1 MEKIL
6 RAVGAAGVIAALWAG
21 GAWGQCEYD
30 SSKAGNIS
38 MSKVIKLA
46 TADVQYNDPTA
57 RCVFIKGMPDVPD
70 GSNEAFLNIGGESIT
85 INGLPGKQF
94 SYKCKALNSSPK
106 WDNGYYIYIPS
117 NSFIDIK
124 GAIIG
129 EPKCPEPQVPPG
141 SLAWNPTTGS
151 TFTGGSGTWST
162 TGLTWTETSPS
173 AQIAWKSSRALFK
186 GTGATVTVSGAITGV
201 NGISFD
207 TSGYT
212 LSGSGSLSF
221 PTPGGATVTVGSG
234 KSATIGVKLS
244 GGPLTKDSLG
254 ILTLDAA
261 NDYTGATTIKAGTVV
276 ASKAGAFGAGT
287 VNVSGAKLS
296 LSGGISL
303 SNPISIGNGSL
314 ISATGTAGN
323 GLTGAVT
330 LSGTDTI
337 SVVGTNLTISGAISA
352 NGVGILKTGAGKLTL
367 TGENTTGTITVSD
380 GTLQIGN
387 NAATGSVSGAIS
399 VASGKTVTFS
409 RSDNFEYAKTITGA
423 GNLTKEGTG
432 TLTLSGT
439 NAYTGTTTITAG
451 GITISD
457 ASNIGSG
464 AITMGGTSAV
474 LTFDASTTAAFART
488 VSGGVGTFAKSG
500 AGTSTLNLSSALTVA
515 KVNVTGGTLNTN
527 TGAALNADSIVVAS
541 GATLSRGNATALGR
555 ATAPAS
561 TIVLNGGTLK
571 DSIGTALQING
582 SLYFNG
588 ASTLKLPLTGLKTAS
603 KISVTGGLTISN
615 TAKIDITIAKESD
628 LDTGTYKIISATGAV
643 SGDFGTNVTVNGTTS
658 TGFIFSTKANGK
670 TIELTIAKIGGG
682 AGAIMNYLTVD
693 SAKYTGGVT
702 GGSGV
707 SLYLSGL
714 SAAVR
719 SFIGAATGARI
730 DSIYVWYKPG
740 SAAKSTGSD
749 TTESG
754 GGIKIPLTSITGTTG
769 SAVMFTLVVPT
780 SKTIAND
787 LYYFNVATF
796 WSLVDGTPVTNQPTI
811 TSTSGSAYMLDPK
824 KTVKNGLSLSVV
836 TPGAV
841 INEDGTIS
849 LTLSVSG
856 QDDPAL
862 TPGVTYKPSV
872 DTIGIWYKRNGAQ
885 PSLSAT
891 NNKLVK
897 DSFDSLMLF
906 SITAL
911 RNKAT
916 VAFHTGP
923 LKNTVADTLHFAI
936 APRWK
941 GAGIGDTIARP
952 LSFTRAIAT
961 DPAKPKPNNPV
972 TLTAI
977 QKDKRLGEVSIT
989 LGVSEPFNAYAD
1001 RVAVEMSLSQSMD
1014 YIIDIQELTLAQV
1027 TATGGYKYPVLNDD
1041 FVGAEHDVYY
1051 RVTVLDSDGLGVER
1065 QGSFGVGRTP
1075 PKPLAEL
1082 TPDVCGNGSMCLS
1095 WSKPTAADNDIGD
1108 PKKAMVRIY
1117 YSETPISAGADVDAL
1132 IFVEEVRAEQAEA
1145 TVYNLALE
1153 TDYWF
1158 AATLLDV
1165 VDPEIPDWTLASPAA
1180 VCMENTGSGKNVEN
1194 ILSIDTVVFNKST
1207 TAFTTTVHLTGD
1219 YEEGHRYVYFVL
1231 IGADTVLTSKG
1242 PKAFEAFGNGESFQ
1256 FTTDPLGDALMFDTT
1271 YRIYVYVINADNYTS
1286 VKRYKEVEIGPFQ
1299 QQTVTVPVGVPGS
1312 AGSVN
1317 NGNFKLD
1324 ASGWSAATVSSGKVN
1339 VTVESSDTPAKGNI
1353 DNLGFIPL
1361 GNYGYKYT
1369 VSASPSEMFLLG
1381 KFKISIR
1388 ANGEIPPPYSPEDVR
1403 LYRWNE
1409 NSGYWEV
1416 AFDTKYEGGY
1426 FTATAIDS
1434 AQYDLGKSYRLLIN
1448 TMGGKPVITASG
1460 SQSEVVNADG
1470 SMIIASYTVSSNV
1483 GNYKIKMFSGPAKG
1497 SDALPETILDLD
1509 VTTGTFRRANFVI
1522 PGDVVNT
1529 SKYSGVLAF
1538 IVVNDGSAER
1548 IENISYR
1555 VKSTGYSGFPAE
1567 PVPKKWLPFAAQV
1580 ELEKKSVKTALG
1592 RFYQEGDTFAVYDT
1606 LYRLFRWHVTAEN
1619 RSAAIKNKW
1628 VEYNGK
1634 NDSTFDMSPTN
1645 LMWFKTSV
1653 AGITLDFGDATSMP
1667 LRDPYDITL
1676 PPGQWTDLVLPFSF
1690 NVCLGDILD
1699 ATADANGANSLE
1711 FYRWEEPKD
1720 KKQKYS
1726 YKASPLVLATADST
1740 AELNGEDEP
1749 FTVYNS
1755 GASAVILRIPP
1766 MPAFMSR
1773 YNKANKKKLAQSLSK
1788 SAAAT
1793 KQETDGAWHY
1803 TLRAAIDGA
1812 ELSDV
1817 LVGYSATERKFAVPP
1832 SFSNESVVIV
1842 GDDGEEIGHHF
1853 GPSIAN
1859 GRTYKLRFYNDGRQ
1873 RASFTFSAKPSAN
1886 APSNARVTFVKAST
1900 GETLGGG
1907 NGSDQ
1912 SVTVAGLSHEDVF
1925 MIVGSG
1931 GYNVKAVAVAA
1942 AGAKF
1947 SIGKI
1952 SVNKSARSAVISYY
1966 IPESGVNMVEVSI
1979 YNIKGR
1985 QVWKSAQKTKAAAW
1999 NTTEWNSRGSRWGA
2013 ASTGLYIVRV
2023 KAIRADGRPVGVDT
2037 KRIVFSR

>member
-1 MEKIL
+1 
-6 RAVGAAGVIAALWAG
+6 
-21 GAWGQCEYD
+21 
-30 SSKAGNIS
+30 
-38 MSKVIKLA
+38 LA
-46 TADVQYNDPTA
+46 KKDA
-57 RCVFIKGMPDVPD
+57 
-70 GSNEAFLNIGGESIT
+70 
-85 INGLPGKQF
+85 
-94 SYKCKALNSSPK
+94 
-106 WDNGYYIYIPS
+106 GYYIYLKA
-117 NSFIDIK
+117 DEWAQIK
-124 GAIIG
+124 VAGG
-129 EPKCPEPQVPPG
+129 TPKCTNPVVPAG

-151 TFTGGSGTWST
+151 TFAGGPGTWST

-173 AQIAWKSSRALFK
+173 AQIAWKSSRAIFK

-207 TSGYT
+207 DNGYT

-221 PTPGGATVTVGSG
+221 PTGGATVTVGSG

-254 ILTLDAA
+254 TLTLDSA
-261 NDYTGATTIKAGTVV
+261 NNYTGATTIKAGTVI
-276 ASKAGAFGAGT
+276 ASKAGAFSTGA
-287 VNVSGAKLS
+287 VNASAAGAKLELNGGVTLPNAITIGAGGIVSSGTSGNS
-296 LSGGISL
+296 LS
-303 SNPISIGNGSL
+303 
-314 ISATGTAGN
+314 
-323 GLTGAVT
+323 GAVT
-330 LSGTDTI
+330 LTGTTDTI
-337 SVVGTNLTISGAISA
+337 AAVANLTISGAISG
-352 NGVGILKTGAGKLTL
+352 NGIAIAKTRAGKLIL
-367 TGENTTGTITVSD
+367 TGENSTGTITVSD

-387 NAATGSVSGAIS
+387 NTATGSVSGAIS

-409 RSDNFEYAKTITGA
+409 RSDNFEHAKTITGA
-423 GNLTKEGTG
+423 GNLAKEGTG
-432 TLTLSGT
+432 TLTLSVA

-457 ASNIGSG
+457 ASYIGSG
-464 AITMGGTSAV
+464 AINMDGATAV
-474 LTFDASTTAAFART
+474 LTFDHTATTAASFAKA
-488 VSGGVGTFAKSG
+488 VSGGKGTFAKSG
-500 AGTSTLNLSSALTVA
+500 TGTLNLSSALTVA

-555 ATAPAS
+555 ATPAS

-571 DSIGTALQING
+571 DSIGTNLQING
-582 SLYFNG
+582 SLYFTG
-588 ASTLKLPLTGLKTAS
+588 ASTLKLPLTGLKTAN

-615 TAKIDITIAKESD
+615 TAKIDITIPKESD
-628 LDTGTYKIISATGAV
+628 LDTGTYKIISAAGAV
-643 SGDFGTNVTVNGTTS
+643 SGDFGTNVTVNGTS
-658 TGFIFSTKANGK
+658 SAAFVFSTKANGK
-670 TIELTIAKIGGG
+670 TIELTITARGGG
-682 AGAIMNYLTVD
+682 AAAIQNYLAVD
-693 SAKYTGGVT
+693 SAKYTGSVA
-702 GGSGV
+702 GGNGIN
-707 SLYLSGL
+707 LYLSGL
-714 SAAVR
+714 TPVMR
-719 SFIGAATGARI
+719 SFIGATTGARI
-730 DSIYVWYKPG
+730 DSVYVWYKPG
-740 SAAKSTGSD
+740 SAAKASGSD

-754 GGIKIPLTSITGTTG
+754 GGIKIPLESITATTG
-769 SAVMFTLVVPT
+769 SAATFPLVIPA

-787 LYYFNVATF
+787 LYYFSVATF
-796 WSLVDGTPVTNQPTI
+796 WSLADGTPVPSDIELPKVTQK
-811 TSTSGSAYMLDPK
+811 SGTAYMLDPN

-849 LTLSVSG
+849 LSLSVSG

-872 DTIGIWYKRNGAQ
+872 DSVGIWYKRNGAQ
-885 PSLSAT
+885 PSLSAA

-906 SITAL
+906 SIAAL

-923 LKNTVADTLHFAI
+923 LKNAVADTLHFAI

-972 TLTAI
+972 TLTAV
-977 QKDKRLGEVSIT
+977 QTDKRKGEVSIT
-989 LGVSEPFNAYAD
+989 VGVSEPFNEYAD
-1001 RVAVEMSLSQSMD
+1001 HVAVEMSLSQSMD

-1027 TATGGYKYPVLNDD
+1027 TAAGGHKYTVLNDD

-1075 PKPLAEL
+1075 PKPVADFAAE
-1082 TPDVCGNGSMCLS
+1082 VCAKGSMCLS

-1108 PKKAMVRIY
+1108 PRKAMVRIY

-1132 IFVEEVRAEQAEA
+1132 ILADEVRADQIQT
-1145 TVYNLALE
+1145 TVNGLTLE

-1165 VDPEIPDWTLASPAA
+1165 VDPEMPDWTLASPAA
-1180 VCMENTGSGKNVEN
+1180 VCMENTGSGRIVEN
-1194 ILSIDTVVFNKST
+1194 ILNIDTAVFNNST
-1207 TAFTTTVHLTGD
+1207 TAFTTTVQLIGD
-1219 YEEGHRYVYFVL
+1219 YEEGYRYVYFVM

-1242 PKAFEAFGNGESFQ
+1242 PKAFEKSGYGDIFQ
-1256 FTTDPLGDALMFDTT
+1256 FTTDPLGEALMFDTT
-1271 YRIYVYVINADNYTS
+1271 YKIYVYVIDADNSAS
-1286 VKRYKEVEIGPFQ
+1286 VKKSKEVEIGPFQ
-1299 QQTVTVPVGVPGS
+1299 KQTVTVPVGVPGS
-1312 AGSVN
+1312 AVSVN
-1317 NGNFKLD
+1317 NGNFKID
-1324 ASGWSAATVSSGKVN
+1324 ASEWRTAGGALSDVS
-1339 VTVESSDTPAKGNI
+1339 VTVESSETPAKGNI
-1353 DNLGFIPL
+1353 ESLGFIPL
-1361 GNYGYKYT
+1361 GNYGYKYS
-1369 VSASPSEMFLLG
+1369 VGASPYESVFG
-1381 KFKISIR
+1381 AFKISIR
-1388 ANGEIPPPYSPEDVR
+1388 ATGEIPPPYSPEDVR

-1409 NSGYWEV
+1409 SRGYWEV

-1434 AQYDLGKSYRLLIN
+1434 AKDDRGSYRLLIN
-1448 TMGGKPVITASG
+1448 TSGGKPVITPSG

-1497 SDALPETILDLD
+1497 SEALPETILDLD

-1522 PGDVVNT
+1522 SGDVVRSSVN
-1529 SKYSGVLAF
+1529 SGVLVF
-1538 IVVNDGSAER
+1538 IVVDDGSAER

-1555 VKSTGYSGFPAE
+1555 VKSSNYGGFPVE

-1653 AGITLDFGDATSMP
+1653 AGVTLDFGEATSMP

-1676 PPGQWTDLVLPFSF
+1676 LPGQWTDLVLPFRF

-1699 ATADANGANSLE
+1699 ATTGVNGANSLE

-1726 YKASPLVLATADST
+1726 YKASPLALATADSSS
-1740 AELNGEDEP
+1740 ELSGEDEP

-1773 YNKANKKKLAQSLSK
+1773 YNKANKKKPTQSLAK
-1788 SAAAT
+1788 SAAAQ
-1793 KQETDGAWHY
+1793 QETDGTWHY
-1803 TLRAAIDGA
+1803 TLRAAVDGA

-1873 RASFTFSAKPSAN
+1873 RASFTFSANTSAN

-1907 NGSDQ
+1907 SDSDQ

-1925 MIVGSG
+1925 MIVGGG
-1931 GYNVKAVAVAA
+1931 GYRAKAAAVAA

-1985 QVWKSAQKTKAAAW
+1985 QVWKNAQKTKAAAW
-1999 NTTEWNSRGSRWGA
+1999 NTTEWNSRSSRWGA

-2023 KAIRADGRPVGVDT
+2023 KAIRADGRAVGVDT
-2037 KRIVFSR
+2037 KRIIFAR